1 MTDMAEFEDFESGTA
16 VQYAPEEPEKTEEK
30 GGSEVAY
37 DVDLGNNIE
46 FEVETESAPE
56 PEPAPE
62 PEREYRRQVE
72 DFDDFGRGYTEDYEG
87 GFFGRNRRPAYR
99 RMNKH
104 IYTWVLSFFLG
115 IYGADRFARGQIGLG
130 LLKLMTFG
138 GFGFWYLADVVIA
151 AMKSYAGEYRDSDD
165 VYFDIYGQYTT

>member
-1 MTDMAEFEDFESGTA
+1 MTDMADFEDFESGTA

-30 GGSEVAY
+30 GDSGVAY

-46 FEVETESAPE
+46 FEVETEPAPQPE
-56 PEPAPE
+56 PEPE
-62 PEREYRRQVE
+62 PEREY
-72 DFDDFGRGYTEDYEG
+72 G
-87 GFFGRNRRPAYR
+87 RPAYR

-138 GFGFWYLADVVIA
+138 GFGFWYLADLAIA
-151 AMKSYAGEYRDSDD
+151 MMKSYAGEYRDSDD
-165 VYFDIYGQYTT
+165 VYFDMYGQYTT

>member
-1 MTDMAEFEDFESGTA
+1 MAEFEDFESGTA
-16 VQYAPEEPEKTEEK
+16 VQYAPEEEKAESKES
-30 GGSEVAY
+30 GVGY

-46 FEVETESAPE
+46 FEVETE
-56 PEPAPE
+56 PAPE
-62 PEREYRRQVE
+62 PEYDPEEEYRRQAE
-72 DFDDFGRGYTEDYEG
+72 DFDDFGRDYSDGYGG
-87 GFFGRNRRPAYR
+87 GFYGRNRRPAYR

-104 IYTWVLSFFLG
+104 IFTWVLSFFLG

-151 AMKSYAGEYRDSDD
+151 AMKSYMGEYRDDDD
-165 VYFDIYGQYTT
+165 VLFDQYGQYTY